1 VVLVTKTRY
10 EWIVT
15 NSVSEPLISFKI
27 LIIFDLCNF
36 IIIIFFQIEEAKA
49 MYRKFEKITFQ
60 FDHCWN
66 ILRKVPKWNSHK
78 VQMKLRRKL
87 IGTSSPSTPEAIH
100 LWEDND
106 VENVFVDCEKPLG
119 KKTSEERERKRKS
132 KDSHTLNT
140 MDVLSKLKEGKMISY
155 EERNKQIY
163 TENEEI
169 ILVEKQKLEIE
180 QRKEEREQRKE
191 EWEIMMMDT
200 SNLSPMQQE
209 YIHLRQMEILE
220 KRRSK

>member
-66 ILRKVPKWNSHK
+66 ILRKVPKWNSHM

-106 VENVFVDCEKPLG
+106 VENVFVDCEKTLG

-163 TENEEI
+163 TEKEEI